1 MVAAA
6 APSSARRRGLLRAPR
21 AGAAVGSPWPWG
33 SGLVGRASGQVAR
46 PLPAPLFRRP
56 EGLARAD
63 DQQEGRPGR
72 AAPLRRSSRGPGLSG
87 FGWNSRAGAG

>member
-33 SGLVGRASGQVAR
+33 SGLVGRASGQAAG
-46 PLPAPLFRRP
+46 PPPAPLFRRP
-56 EGLARAD
+56 EGLAGPTTS
-63 DQQEGRPGR
+63 GREGR
-72 AAPLRRSSRGPGLSG
+72 AAASRWSSPGQDARV